1 MHKNGGC
8 KKKILKKSTS
18 LNIQR
23 RLNVYIHFEFMFK
36 WIEMVLV
43 VCSVMLEA
51 MSRKSEDGAAI

>member
-1 MHKNGGC
+1 MYKNGGC